1 MKCIAGRVAL
11 CAMTVM
17 SMSAAT
23 IKKSDFGKMPDG
35 SAVSL
40 YTLTNAKG
48 MEARIITYGGIIVSL
63 KTPDRK
69 GALADVVLGHDSLAE
84 YMADGGTYFGAL
96 IGRYANRIG
105 GAQFKLDGKTYK
117 VPVNNGPNALH

>member
-11 CAMTVM
+11 CSMTVM

-23 IKKSDFGKMPDG
+23 IKKSDFGKMADG

-48 MEARIITYGGIIVSL
+48 MEVRIMTRGGILVSL

-69 GALADVVLGHDSLAE
+69 GALADVVLGHDTLAE
-84 YMADGGTYFGAL
+84 YNADRGTYFGAL
-96 IGRYANRIG
+96 IGR
-105 GAQFKLDGKTYK
+105 
-117 VPVNNGPNALH
+117 